1 MPRTSKSER
10 PHLGIIPIGCFVTG
24 VIIGA
29 AAILSRGEIEQA
41 SVGAELA
48 AHIMR
53 LAALGQ
59 PISVQEVLQ
68 SIVGNM
74 LFVVIIWVL
83 AFARFAGFTALMV
96 VVMQGASYG
105 FTTAAL
111 VANFGVR
118 SGLAA
123 TLVYLPQ
130 MLILAPTLLYV
141 CTSSLNYVS
150 LTLNGRLQTYGEAHF
165 RQHIKVLAI
174 AAILAVAAAMFDVLI
189 SPLTAQYLFR
199 EAL

>member
-10 PHLGIIPIGCFVTG
+10 PYLGIIPIGCFVTG

-29 AAILSRGEIEQA
+29 AAILSRSEIEQA

-48 AHIMR
+48 AHISN
-53 LAALGQ
+53 LAA
-59 PISVQEVLQ
+59 PIQHVGAQEVLQ

-83 AFARFAGFTALMV
+83 AFARFAGFIALMV

-118 SGLAA
+118 NGLAA
-123 TLVYLPQ
+123 MLVYLPQ

-150 LTLNGRLQTYGEAHF
+150 LTLNGRLQTYGEANF

-174 AAILAVAAAMFDVLI
+174 AAILAVTAAMFDI
-189 SPLTAQYLFR
+189 FFSPLTARYLF
-199 EAL
+199 